1 MYLIVYPQTYLTPI
15 RMATITHTY
24 AQKKKKKKK
33 REKRKKD
40 GKEAGKLQMSN
51 GMAAMENSMVVP

>member
-24 AQKKKKKKK
+24 AQKKKKEKK
-33 REKRKKD
+33 RKYVGKD
-40 GKEAGKLQMSN
+40 ARKLQMSN